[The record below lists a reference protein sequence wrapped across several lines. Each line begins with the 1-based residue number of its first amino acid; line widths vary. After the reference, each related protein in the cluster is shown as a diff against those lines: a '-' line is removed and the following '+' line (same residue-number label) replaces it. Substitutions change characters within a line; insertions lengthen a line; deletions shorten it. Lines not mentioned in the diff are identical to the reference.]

1 LKKWDYRLTAESE
14 AGAIFQ
20 IWWSYFYRDV
30 WAGRLRRVPNDFMP
44 LQEQTLQLFEEPAL
58 SSKLPSL
65 GIDAKAVVYKS
76 FREAMDSISRMPAQ
90 AGSKAPVAPWY
101 QVKNTSIRHLTKLPA
116 LSYDH
121 LKVGGWGNTVN
132 AAKGEH
138 GPSWRMVVQMGGNIE
153 AYGVY
158 PGGQSGNPGSKYY
171 GNFIQDWVQGKY
183 YRLAFLPN
191 AETQNDTVIK
201 YTWTVKP

>member
-1 LKKWDYRLTAESE
+1 
-14 AGAIFQ
+14 
-20 IWWSYFYRDV
+20 
-30 WAGRLRRVPNDFMP
+30 
-44 LQEQTLQLFEEPAL
+44 
-58 SSKLPSL
+58 
-65 GIDAKAVVYKS
+65 
-76 FREAMDSISRMPAQ
+76 
-90 AGSKAPVAPWY
+90 
-101 QVKNTSIRHLTKLPA
+101 
-116 LSYDH
+116 
-121 LKVGGWGNTVN
+121 
-132 AAKGEH
+132 
-138 GPSWRMVVQMGGNIE
+138 MGGNIE